1 MPAGLL
7 LLDRSD
13 LVQIS
18 LAPPARLIPERRP
31 AEGEQYR
38 FHFDMAKCIGCK
50 CCVVA
55 CNEQNGNPAEINWRQ
70 VGELEGGV
78 FPHAQRFHLSM
89 ACNHCAEPTCL
100 SGCPVVAY
108 TKDAAT
114 GIVDHSAD
122 ACIGCQYCVWNCS
135 YGVPQFNPE
144 RGVVGKCDM
153 CHARLDADTE
163 PACVNACPEGAIAIE
178 IVNLADWR
186 SDHARANAPGLPDAD
201 DSLST
206 TRITVPAKAVALDR
220 VDQGRVGKEHVHL
233 SLVFLLVVM
242 QMAAG
247 AALCGA
253 HPYAVLAIVSLGLA
267 AAPLHLGRPAFAYRA
282 WKGWK
287 TSWLSRDVIA
297 FGAFFGAAAA
307 AALWPSLPTKALSA
321 AAGLLG
327 VYCSA
332 RIYMIPARPAWNTP
346 LTLVRF
352 FLTAL
357 VLGALSGGAPLPAA
371 LGLLA
376 ALFLDA
382 HQLTRVLRLAA
393 LGLLILHPYAALL
406 PALAAEWIARSRFF
420 SEVIPKSVAATFL
433 KPKGLAHASKH

>member
-1 MPAGLL
+1 MTPGALL

-18 LAPPARLIPERRP
+18 PSPVARLIPARAPEP
-31 AEGEQYR
+31 GEQYR
-38 FHFDMAKCIGCK
+38 FHFDMGKCIGCK

-55 CNEQNGNPAEINWRQ
+55 CNEQNGNPADINWRR

-122 ACIGCQYCVWNCS
+122 TCIGCQYCVWNCS
-135 YGVPQFNPE
+135 YGVPQYNPE

-153 CHARLDADTE
+153 CHARLDVGME

-178 IVNLADWR
+178 IVNLDEWR
-186 SDHARANAPGLPDAD
+186 RDHALANAPGLPDAD

-206 TRITVPAKAVALDR
+206 TRVAVPAKAVSLDR
-220 VDQGRVGKEHVHL
+220 VDHGRHEPEHVHL
-233 SLVFLLVVM
+233 SLVFLLVTM
-242 QMAAG
+242 QLAAG
-247 AALCGA
+247 AAVFGA
-253 HPYAVLAIVSLGLA
+253 SPWLVLALVTLGLA

-282 WKGWK
+282 WRGWR
-287 TSWLSRDVIA
+287 TSWLSREVIA

-307 AALWPSLPTKALSA
+307 AAFWPMDVTRTLSA
-321 AAGLLG
+321 ILGLVG

-332 RIYMIPARPAWNTP
+332 RIYMIPARPAWNSR
-346 LTLVRF
+346 LTLAKF

-357 VLGALSGGAPLPAA
+357 VLGALAGGWVLVGVAGLIASLAMDRDRATVA
-371 LGLLA
+371 LRIVALA
-376 ALFLDA
+376 LVFW
-382 HQLTRVLRLAA
+382 
-393 LGLLILHPYAALL
+393 GGYAALA
-406 PALAAEWIARSRFF
+406 PALVAEFVARARFF
-420 SEVIPKSVAATFL
+420 SEVAPKSVASTFL
-433 KPKGLAHASKH
+433 KPKGGQA

>member
-1 MPAGLL
+1 MPQGELL

-18 LAPPARLIPERRP
+18 LAPVARLVPDRLP
-31 AEGEQYR
+31 APGEQYR

-78 FPHAQRFHLSM
+78 FPHAQRLHLSM

-108 TKDAAT
+108 SKDPLT

-122 ACIGCQYCVWNCS
+122 TCIGCQYCVWNCS

-153 CHARLDADTE
+153 CHARLSTGFA
-163 PACVNACPEGAIAIE
+163 PACVDACPKGAIAIE
-178 IVNLADWR
+178 IVNLAEWR
-186 SDHARANAPGLPDAD
+186 QDHASANAPGLPDAD

-206 TRITVPAKAVALDR
+206 TRVTLPAKALPALAR
-220 VDQGRVGKEHVHL
+220 VDEGRREPQHVHY

-247 AALCGA
+247 AAVFGA
-253 HPYAVLAIVSLGLA
+253 WPWAVLGLTMLGLA

-282 WKGWK
+282 WRGWK
-287 TSWLSRDVIA
+287 TSWLSREVLA
-297 FGAFFGAAAA
+297 FGAFFGAVAAWA
-307 AALWPSLPTKALSA
+307 WWPATNTWILAALT
-321 AAGLLG
+321 G
-327 VYCSA
+327 VIGTYCSA

-346 LTLVRF
+346 WTLVRF
-352 FLTAL
+352 FLTAA
-357 VLGALSGGAPLPAA
+357 VLGALVAQRPWIAA
-371 LGLLA
+371 A
-376 ALFLDA
+376 
-382 HQLTRVLRLAA
+382 
-393 LGLLILHPYAALL
+393 
-406 PALAAEWIARSRFF
+406 ALAASLALDGDRSRIVTVLRALALVSAAVSPWAALPFALVAEWRSRADFF
-420 SEVIPKSVAATFL
+420 AHAEAKSVAGTFL
-433 KPKGLAHASKH
+433 KPKGGHV